1 MVIGTAGLVGS
12 RKIEAEP
19 RHGRSLR
26 ILAIAARTA
35 GEMGARLS
43 SLSLNV
49 SEGLSSFASVAT
61 LLIPR
66 RSVEISWSPLRAF
79 LSFEVGP
86 LFGVQG
92 VWPLGSE
99 RDQMRKRGRRVA
111 LGLVLAL
118 TMLLVGAADPQGQ
131 KKPKGR
137 VAAVRVQAQVE
148 FSAQEREQ
156 IRVFFGG
163 HRPEGVKPIPPGI
176 RKKLARGRPMP
187 PGIAKQ
193 VLPPGLLETLPQRE
207 GYEVVRVGW
216 DVVLVE
222 VATGIVHDV
231 LMDVIR

>member
-1 MVIGTAGLVGS
+1 
-12 RKIEAEP
+12 
-19 RHGRSLR
+19 
-26 ILAIAARTA
+26 
-35 GEMGARLS
+35 
-43 SLSLNV
+43 
-49 SEGLSSFASVAT
+49 
-61 LLIPR
+61 
-66 RSVEISWSPLRAF
+66 
-79 LSFEVGP
+79 
-86 LFGVQG
+86 
-92 VWPLGSE
+92 
-99 RDQMRKRGRRVA
+99 VA
-111 LGLVLAL
+111 LGPVLAL
-118 TMLLVGAADPQGQ
+118 AMFFVGAAEAQEQ

-137 VAAVRVQAQVE
+137 GAAVQVQVRVE

-156 IRVFFGG
+156 IRVFFGE

-176 RKKLARGRPMP
+176 RKNLARGKPMP